1 MLRRSRSS
9 PRSQGTS
16 IPRDEI
22 ERLLE
27 ESHVFRSLGPDASD
41 LLCERFE
48 LLTVAAGGVLMRQ
61 GEAADSLYLVVVG
74 RMRVTIRR
82 DDGTDSVVAEPGRG
96 ELLGEIALITNEPR
110 SATVTAVRDSQVLRL
125 STDSFAEL
133 MRDSPDVQREITTE
147 IVRRL
152 VNSIRQGIVT
162 SPVVTIAIV
171 RLDDTPAIS
180 DVDVRFQR
188 SFQRI
193 TGAAGLVNQR
203 DAVAAFGRLDRTPAD
218 RLATWFAEHEAGK
231 DVVVY
236 EAGAE
241 PGLWADACI
250 RQADLVLLVR
260 SGTGTGTGTMTE
272 LERTI
277 EERRARLKSRLELV
291 LVHPA
296 GTLDPRGTSRSLAG
310 RHVDRHHHVRVDR
323 DEDIDR
329 AARLMLGRGVG
340 VVFGGGGARG
350 IAEIGVYRAL
360 IEHGVPIDATGGT
373 SIGSLVAGG
382 VARGQSPE
390 EIARQLRAAVL
401 DQSPFDV
408 TFPAVSLASWRRVT
422 QRIKE
427 GAAGLDLEDGWR
439 RVFAV
444 STNLTTG
451 RAEIHRTGP
460 AWQAIRASF
469 SIPGVFPPVRTAA
482 DELLVDGGLL
492 DNLPVGVMRA
502 EHEGITVIAV
512 DVGRTRD
519 VTAGSIPHDGIVS
532 GWRLLLNRIDPATA
546 SNNNSAGLGRIL
558 MRLTE
563 LGGLQSDD
571 RGDLYIRPPLDPFGI
586 ADFKAF
592 DQLIQLGYEE
602 GQRAVGEWLA
612 SDAAPAF

>member
-1 MLRRSRSS
+1 MG
-9 PRSQGTS
+9 GTS
-16 IPRDEI
+16 IPRDEM

-27 ESHVFRSLGPDASD
+27 ESHVFGALGADARD

-48 LLTVAAGGVLMRQ
+48 PLTVPAGDVLMHQ
-61 GEAADSLYLVVVG
+61 DEVADSLYLVVVG
-74 RMRVTIRR
+74 RMRVTICR
-82 DDGTDSVVAEPGRG
+82 DDGTDSVVAERGRG
-96 ELLGEIALITNEPR
+96 ELLGELALITNERR

-125 STDSFAEL
+125 STESFTEL
-133 MRDSPDVQREITTE
+133 MRDFPDAQREITTE

-152 VNSIRQGIVT
+152 VISVRQGLVT
-162 SPVVTIAIV
+162 SPVVTIAVV
-171 RLDDTPAIS
+171 RLDASPAVS
-180 DVDVRFQR
+180 DIDDRLQR
-188 SFQRI
+188 SFERL
-193 TGAAGLVNQR
+193 TGAATLVNQQ
-203 DAVAAFGRLDRTPAD
+203 DAIAAFGSLDRIPGD
-218 RLATWFAEHEAGK
+218 RRASWFAEHEAGHE
-231 DVVVY
+231 VVVY

-241 PGLWADACI
+241 PGPWSDACI
-250 RQADLVLLVR
+250 HQADLVLLVG
-260 SGTGTGTGTMTE
+260 SGTAPGTPTE
-272 LERTI
+272 MERTI
-277 EERRARLKSRLELV
+277 GERRERLKSRVELV

-296 GTLDPRGTSRSLAG
+296 GTQDPRGTRRILAG
-310 RHVDRHHHVRVDR
+310 RKVDRHHHVRVDR

-329 AARLMLGRGVG
+329 AARLMLGRGIG

-373 SIGSLVAGG
+373 SIGSLIAGG
-382 VARGQSPE
+382 VARGQAPD

-408 TFPAVSLASWRRVT
+408 TFPAVSLASGRRVT

-427 GAAGLDLEDGWR
+427 SAEGLDLEDGWR
-439 RVFAV
+439 RMFAV

-460 AWQAIRASF
+460 GWQAVRASF

-482 DELLVDGGLL
+482 DEMLVDGGLL

-519 VTAGSIPHDGIVS
+519 VTAGSIPRDGIVS

-546 SNNNSAGLGRIL
+546 STSNTAGLGRIL

-571 RGDLYIRPPLDPFGI
+571 RGDLYIRPPLDQFSI

-592 DQLIQLGYEE
+592 DQLVQIGYAE

-612 SDAAPAF
+612 SGAAPRF